1 MHNDMIRRIFNRVA
15 FTLYNSAQLLGI
27 TYNEI
32 NILVYYLLIPLTWT
46 IIVDCLID
54 IPMTTTALLL
64 VWAGIRI
71 GTWGRFSAWCDWAF
85 MRSVD
90 FLNYF
95 NRWGGNY
102 HLNSVVICVA
112 IPILIYIGLGVMWII
127 KS

>member
-1 MHNDMIRRIFNRVA
+1 MIKRIFVKVA
-15 FTLYNSAQLLGI
+15 MVLYHSAQRLGI

-46 IIVDCLID
+46 FMVDLLLGAPI
-54 IPMTTTALLL
+54 TTAALLL
-64 VWAGIRI
+64 VWAGIKI
-71 GTWGRFSAWCDWAF
+71 GTVGRITEWCDWAF
-85 MRSVD
+85 MRSVG

-112 IPILIYIGLGVMWII
+112 IPILIYIALVVMLIM
-127 KS
+127 K

>member
-1 MHNDMIRRIFNRVA
+1 MIKRIFVKVA
-15 FTLYNSAQLLGI
+15 MALYRGAQRLGI

-46 IIVDCLID
+46 IMVDILIGT
-54 IPMTTTALLL
+54 PMTTSALLL

-71 GTWGRFSAWCDWAF
+71 GTWGRFSEWCDWAF

-90 FLNYF
+90 LLNYF

-112 IPILIYIGLGVMWII
+112 IPILIYIALAVMLVM
-127 KS
+127 

>member
-1 MHNDMIRRIFNRVA
+1 MVQRIFSKVA
-15 FTLYNSAQLLGI
+15 MVLYKGALRLGI

-46 IIVDCLID
+46 IMLDFLISM
-54 IPMTTTALLL
+54 PLMTMALLC

-71 GTWGRFSAWCDWAF
+71 GTWGRFSEWCDWAF

-102 HLNSVVICVA
+102 VLNSVVICVVV
-112 IPILIYIGLGVMWII
+112 PVLIYVALAVMLIVM
-127 KS
+127 

>member
-1 MHNDMIRRIFNRVA
+1 MKLITSIFRKVA
-15 FTLYNSAQLLGI
+15 DALIYGASAMGI

-46 IIVDCLID
+46 VMSDFCLGT
-54 IPMTTTALLL
+54 PVTTYAL
-64 VWAGIRI
+64 VFIWIGIKI
-71 GTWGRFSAWCDWAF
+71 GTWGRFSEWSDWAF

-102 HLNSVVICVA
+102 VLNSVIICVLV
-112 IPILIYIGLGVMWII
+112 PILIYLGLMLLLIL
-127 KS
+127 K

>member
-1 MHNDMIRRIFNRVA
+1 MIQRIFTRVA
-15 FTLYNSAQLLGI
+15 MALYNGAMKLGI

-32 NILVYYLLIPLTWT
+32 NILVYYLVIPLTWT
-46 IIVDCLID
+46 IMVDLLIGM
-54 IPMTTTALLL
+54 PLTTMALLC

-71 GTWGRFSAWCDWAF
+71 GTWGCFTEWCDWAF

-90 FLNYF
+90 LLNYF

-112 IPILIYIGLGVMWII
+112 IPILIYMGLAVMLIM
-127 KS
+127 

>member
-1 MHNDMIRRIFNRVA
+1 MIKRIFVKVA
-15 FTLYNSAQLLGI
+15 MALYNGAQRLGI

-46 IIVDCLID
+46 IIVDLLIGA
-54 IPMTTTALLL
+54 PMTTSALLL
-64 VWAGIRI
+64 VWAGIKI
-71 GTWGRFSAWCDWAF
+71 GTVGRFSEWYDWAF

-112 IPILIYIGLGVMWII
+112 IPIFIYMGLVMILIIQ
-127 KS
+127 

>member
-1 MHNDMIRRIFNRVA
+1 MVRQIFVKVA
-15 FTLYNSAQLLGI
+15 MALYNGAMKLGI

-32 NILVYYLLIPLTWT
+32 NILVYYLVIPLTWT
-46 IIVDCLID
+46 IMVDLLIGM
-54 IPMTTTALLL
+54 PLTTMALLC

-71 GTWGRFSAWCDWAF
+71 GTWGRFTEWCDWAF

-90 FLNYF
+90 FLYYF

-112 IPILIYIGLGVMWII
+112 IPILIYIALAVMLVM
-127 KS
+127 

>member
-1 MHNDMIRRIFNRVA
+1 MA
-15 FTLYNSAQLLGI
+15 LYNGAQRLGI

-46 IIVDCLID
+46 FMVDLLLGAPI
-54 IPMTTTALLL
+54 TTAALLL
-64 VWAGIRI
+64 VWVGIKI
-71 GTWGRFSAWCDWAF
+71 GTVGRFTEWCDWAF

-112 IPILIYIGLGVMWII
+112 IPMLIYIALVVMLVM
-127 KS
+127 K

>member
-1 MHNDMIRRIFNRVA
+1 MVRQIFVKVA
-15 FTLYNSAQLLGI
+15 MALYRGAQRLGI

-46 IIVDCLID
+46 IMVDFLIGT
-54 IPMTTTALLL
+54 PMTTSALLL

-71 GTWGRFSAWCDWAF
+71 GTVGRFSEWCDWAF

-95 NRWGGNY
+95 NRWGGSY

-112 IPILIYIGLGVMWII
+112 IPIVIYIALAVMLIM
-127 KS
+127 KYLLFD

>member
-1 MHNDMIRRIFNRVA
+1 MIHRIFVKVA
-15 FTLYNSAQLLGI
+15 MALYNGAQRLGI

-46 IIVDCLID
+46 FMVDLLLCA
-54 IPMTTTALLL
+54 PFTTSALLL
-64 VWAGIRI
+64 VWTGIKI
-71 GTWGRFSAWCDWAF
+71 GTVGRFTEWCDWAF

-90 FLNYF
+90 LLNYF

-112 IPILIYIGLGVMWII
+112 IPILIYIALVVMLIM
-127 KS
+127 KYLLFD

>member
-1 MHNDMIRRIFNRVA
+1 MVRQIFVKVA
-15 FTLYNSAQLLGI
+15 MALYRGAQRLGI

-46 IIVDCLID
+46 IMVDILIGT
-54 IPMTTTALLL
+54 PMTTSALLL
-64 VWAGIRI
+64 VWTGIRI
-71 GTWGRFSAWCDWAF
+71 GTVGRFSEWCDWAF

-102 HLNSVVICVA
+102 YLNSVVICVV
-112 IPILIYIGLGVMWII
+112 IPMLIYIALVVMLIM
-127 KS
+127 K